1 METERSME
9 TEYTTRKDNLTLE
22 RVSLLVL
29 VVCFLVLVCLLEF
42 KPF

>member
-1 METERSME
+1 MGTES
-9 TEYTTRKDNLTLE
+9 TPRKEKPTLE

>member
-1 METERSME
+1 MGTESS
-9 TEYTTRKDNLTLE
+9 THKDKFTLE

-29 VVCFLVLVCLLEF
+29 VLCFLVLVCLLEF

>member
-1 METERSME
+1 METGHSME